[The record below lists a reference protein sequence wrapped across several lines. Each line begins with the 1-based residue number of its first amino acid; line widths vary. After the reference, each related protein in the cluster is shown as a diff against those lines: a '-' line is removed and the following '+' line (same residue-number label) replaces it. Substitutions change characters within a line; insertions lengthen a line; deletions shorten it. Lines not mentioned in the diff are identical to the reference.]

1 MPLLVVDA
9 SAIAALLFGE
19 PSALRVADRLEEARL
34 AAPTLLRYEL
44 GSVCR
49 TKIVLHPRRR
59 TELLRGLSLLT
70 RLQIEE
76 VEVPPWEVLPVAEA
90 TGLSFYGASYLWLSR
105 ALGASLVTLDS
116 RLEAAAAGIG

>member
-19 PSALRVADRLEEARL
+19 PSAPRVADRLEEARL

-49 TKIVLHPRRR
+49 KKIAFHPARRS
-59 TELLRGLSLLT
+59 ELLRGLSLLT

-76 VEVPPWEVLPVAEA
+76 VEVLPWEVVPVAEA
-90 TGLSFYGASYLWLSR
+90 SGLSFYDASYLSLSR
-105 ALGASLVTLDS
+105 ALGAPLVTLDS
-116 RLEAAAAGIG
+116 RLEAAAAGSG